1 MLSLTSKNSLK
12 RLEKRLDSA
21 QQNQF
26 AGIPVQADDENFQT
40 DAIGRAIENWLLHS
54 YPPTTGKATSAIYH
68 KILTSLRVYL
78 QARNLDLDN
87 PSHLLTPQIAT
98 WAVLRT
104 PGSKRQGDVAP
115 ATYNQ
120 RIAAVGSFYAWACA
134 RGLYAWSDPTEA
146 LERSTIQKYAQSNAL
161 DVHQV
166 RQSLQQIDRSTPRG
180 QRDYALLQ
188 IALNTG
194 RSARELAGLRLGNL
208 TFQDDGITLA
218 FTQGRGGK
226 VLYDMLDTRLAQILL
241 TYLRTIYS
249 DNLEVMGP
257 QSPIWVSFSDRTY
270 GQAIGQQTIADICEA
285 HLGITHIQQLRHTF
299 AFTMDQLGAPVDII
313 QNRLGHESRTTT
325 SVYLAEL
332 RKAYNP
338 YAARLGDAF
347 GL

>member
-1 MLSLTSKNSLK
+1 MLSLPSKNSLR
-12 RLEKRLDSA
+12 RLEQRLDSA
-21 QQNQF
+21 QQQSF
-26 AGIPVQADDENFQT
+26 AALPLQAEADGLQI

-54 YPPTTGKATSAIYH
+54 YPPTTGKATPAIYR
-68 KILTSLRVYL
+68 KILNALRAYL
-78 QARNLDLDN
+78 QDRGLDLDS
-87 PSHLLTPQIAT
+87 PAYLLTAEIAT

-104 PGSKRQGDVAP
+104 PGSKRQGEVAP

-120 RIAAVGSFYAWACA
+120 RIAAVSSFYSWACA
-134 RGLYAWSDPTEA
+134 RGLYAWSDPTEE
-146 LERSTIQKYAQSNAL
+146 LERNTVQKYAQSSAL
-161 DVHQV
+161 DISQV
-166 RQSLQQIDRSTPRG
+166 RQKLQQIDRSTPRG

-188 IALNTG
+188 VALNTG
-194 RSARELAGLRLGNL
+194 RSARELAGLRLGSL
-208 TFQDDGITLA
+208 TIQDGSITLA

-226 VLYDMLDTRLAQILL
+226 TLYDLLDTRLSQILL

-249 DNLEVMGP
+249 DNLETLGP
-257 QSPIWVSFSDRTY
+257 QSPVWVSFSDRTY

-313 QNRLGHESRTTT
+313 QNRLGHESRATTN
-325 SVYLAEL
+325 VYLAEL